1 MRKLIAG
8 LLVVVGV
15 ASAGGRAQ
23 AWQWGHHGPFP
34 QTAAFPLANP
44 PGWYTNTYYF
54 AWQYPWFAYY
64 NYSHG
69 PYANWAAGGGYATYT
84 TYTGHPVTYRPYMN
98 TGVMGGPGA
107 GGQMTPPKQPDPK
120 DTKTKEPQEKKPA
133 DKLPLERLPESA
145 TLKVNLPAD
154 ARLLFNGAVAS
165 GTGSERTFTTPELQP
180 GADYGYELTAEVT
193 RDGKTERV
201 TGRVIVRA
209 GMTTSITLNPGA
221 IQTAGR

>member
-1 MRKLIAG
+1 MRKLLTAV
-8 LLVVVGV
+8 LVVVGV

-64 NYSHG
+64 NYNHG
-69 PYANWAAGGGYATYT
+69 PYANWMSGGGYATYT
-84 TYTGHPVTYRPYMN
+84 TYTGHPVTYRPYLDQ
-98 TGVMGGPGA
+98 GGMGGPGM
-107 GGQMTPPKQPDPK
+107 GGQMTPPKEPDPK
-120 DTKTKEPQEKKPA
+120 KDEKLK
-133 DKLPLERLPESA
+133 DKLPVDRLPEAA

-154 ARLLFNGAVAS
+154 AKLLFNGAVATGS
-165 GTGSERTFTTPELQP
+165 GTERTFSTPELQP
-180 GADYGYELTAEVT
+180 GADYGYELTAEVL

-221 IQTAGR
+221 IQTASK

>member
-1 MRKLIAG
+1 MRKLLTAF
-8 LLVVVGV
+8 LVAVGV
-15 ASAGGRAQ
+15 VAVSGRAQ

-34 QTAAFPLANP
+34 QTAAFPCANP
-44 PGWYTNTYYF
+44 PGWYTNTYWF

-69 PYANWAAGGGYATYT
+69 PYANWMSGGGYAYYT
-84 TYTGHPVTYRPYMN
+84 NCTGHPVYYRPYLN
-98 TGVMGGPGA
+98 QGGA
-107 GGQMTPPKQPDPK
+107 GGAAAPAVPSP
-120 DTKTKEPQEKKPA
+120 KEPDSKKDEELK
-133 DKLPLERLPESA
+133 DKLPLDKLPESA

-154 ARLLFNGAVAS
+154 AKLLFNGAVAS
-165 GTGSERTFTTPELQP
+165 GTGGERTFTTPALRP

-221 IQTAGR
+221 IQTASR

>member
-69 PYANWAAGGGYATYT
+69 PYANWMSGGGYATYT
-84 TYTGHPVTYRPYMN
+84 TYTGHPVMYRPYLN
-98 TGVMGGPGA
+98 QEGA
-107 GGQMTPPKQPDPK
+107 AAPAAQPEPKKDSEPK
-120 DTKTKEPQEKKPA
+120 DKAAAAGKVT
-133 DKLPLERLPESA
+133 
-145 TLKVNLPAD
+145 VNLPAD
-154 ARLLFNGAVAS
+154 AKLLFNGTAAE
-165 GTGSERTFTTPELQP
+165 GTGSVRTFTTPELQP
-180 GADYGYELTAEVT
+180 GADYGYELTAEVI

-201 TGRVIVRA
+201 SGRVVVRA
-209 GMTTSITLNPGA
+209 GLTTTITLNPGA
-221 IQTAGR
+221 IQTAGK